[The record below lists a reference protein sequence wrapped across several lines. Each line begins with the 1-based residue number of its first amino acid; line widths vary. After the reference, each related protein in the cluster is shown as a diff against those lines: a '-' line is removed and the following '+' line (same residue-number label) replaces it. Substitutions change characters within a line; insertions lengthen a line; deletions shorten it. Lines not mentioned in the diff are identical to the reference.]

1 VKRRVEVRR
10 ISDALKLRATH
21 QADDIAHDDTRR
33 AITFAE
39 FDSEVDEI
47 GGGLAAAGLKPGD
60 RVFLAISNARAVEHA
75 IAVFAVFRA
84 GGIACPINTRLSP
97 REVADYA
104 ALVEPRF
111 AISDAPEVL
120 GYARPVIPA
129 KAGTLPQENDSFDE
143 VLGPCLR
150 RDDEGACS
158 SIERC
163 WHTDAMPRELSALP
177 DQSMLDPEADAEILG
192 TSGTTGKI
200 KGVVVSHPDL
210 MTGVTGLNMDKS
222 RSTLHALP
230 LSGSGGNLG
239 IVMLPAKGGATAY
252 TQPKFDPKG
261 FLNLV
266 QEKRPNLVYLV
277 PSMLRLILDHPDVAH
292 YDFDGVKYLM
302 TGTAPLPH
310 DSVERA
316 LKLWPHVRMRNSYG
330 MSEGGIGIGTTSQ
343 EQVRKPGCVGKLPA
357 HMQVRSEDG
366 AVITEVGVSGEI
378 YGFQKHPRRYWNDPE
393 ATAASFKG
401 GWTKTGDLGYVD
413 ADGDLI
419 MSGRS
424 KELIIRGGYNITPL
438 EIETVLHQ
446 HVAVQ
451 DAAVVG
457 IDHDVLGEDV
467 AAAVTLRPGA
477 SVTVGE
483 ITFWCREHLADNKV
497 PRTVLVLGE
506 LPRNANGKVLK
517 KDLKPV
523 LEAAARE
530 AKDRLVA

>member
-1 VKRRVEVRR
+1 VEVRR
-10 ISDALKLRATH
+10 ISDALKLRANN
-21 QADDIAHDDTRR
+21 QANDVAHDDTRR
-33 AITFAE
+33 SITFAE
-39 FDSEVDEI
+39 FDAEVDEI
-47 GGGLAAAGLKPGD
+47 GGGLAAAGLNPGD

-84 GGIACPINTRLSP
+84 GGIACPINTRLSA
-97 REVADYA
+97 REIADYA

-111 AISDAPEVL
+111 AISDAPQVL
-120 GYARPVIPA
+120 
-129 KAGTLPQENDSFDE
+129 AGLAFEQS
-143 VLGPCLR
+143 
-150 RDDEGACS
+150 
-158 SIERC
+158 
-163 WHTDAMPRELSALP
+163 WHTDSMPRDLQSLP
-177 DQSMLDPEADAEILG
+177 DQSTLDPQADAEILG

-252 TQPKFDPKG
+252 TQPKFDPQG
-261 FLNLV
+261 FLDLV
-266 QEKRPNLVYLV
+266 REKKPNLVYLV
-277 PSMLRLILDHPDVAH
+277 PSMLRLILDHPDVAS

-302 TGTAPLPH
+302 TGTAPLPN
-310 DSVERA
+310 DSVARA
-316 LKLWPHVRMRNSYG
+316 LKLWPHVRVRNSYG

-343 EQVRKPGCVGKLPA
+343 EQVLKPGCVGKLPP
-357 HMQVRSEDG
+357 HMQLRDEAGEIVTEAG
-366 AVITEVGVSGEI
+366 VIGEI
-378 YGFQKHPRRYWNDPE
+378 YGFQKHARRYWNDAE

-419 MSGRS
+419 LAGRS

-446 HVAVQ
+446 HPAVQ
-451 DAAVVG
+451 SAAVVG
-457 IDHDVLGEDV
+457 IDHEILGEDV

-477 SVTVGE
+477 SVTAAE
-483 ITFWCREHLADNKV
+483 ITAYAREHLADNKV
-497 PRTVLVLGE
+497 PRTVLILGE
-506 LPRNANGKVLK
+506 LPLNPNGKVLK

-523 LEAAARE
+523 LEAAARA
-530 AKDRLVA
+530 AKERLVA